1 MLPSVS
7 VIVPAKNEEKVIENC
22 IKSIMNL
29 NYPKDKLDII
39 VSIDGSTDKTIE
51 ICKKYRPNIRVI
63 VSKPKK
69 CKAEALN
76 AVLPKA
82 KGDIIAFYDADCIV
96 DRNCLREAVKNFS
109 NNNISGVSGLLKSY
123 NRNENTLTRILSMET
138 CLASTI
144 EHLISRCGSNAHFSG
159 KNMYIRKEILNEIG
173 LFDTH
178 SFLEDVELSIR
189 MKRKGYK
196 VVFEPKS
203 VIWHEEP
210 SSLDSFVKQRSRWSR
225 GNFRI
230 RQSRVTIGDVLSD
243 VIHAIP
249 YYLSPFSLLVGTA
262 LAFCMSLKLPLM
274 ITAPFITLFLFN
286 IGLVIYSRIR
296 FKEPLRHLLLLPLWF
311 MLSNF
316 YFVLASKA
324 YIEEKTNKEFSWSKI
339 KRSSYGSMEQLL
351 GSYQ

>member
-1 MLPSVS
+1 MFPSVS
-7 VIVPAKNEEKVIENC
+7 IIVPAKNEEKVVDNC
-22 IKSIMNL
+22 IKSILNL
-29 NYPKDKLDII
+29 NYPKEKMEVI
-39 VSIDGSTDKTIE
+39 VSIDGSKDKTLE
-51 ICKKYRPNIRVI
+51 ICKKYKSKIKII
-63 VSKPKK
+63 VSKPKR

-96 DRNCLREAVKNFS
+96 DRNCLREAAKHFS
-109 NNNISGVSGLLKSY
+109 KKDIAGVSGLLKSY

-138 CLASTI
+138 CLASTL

-159 KNMYIRKEILNEIG
+159 KNMYIRKEVLREVG

-189 MKRKGYK
+189 MKRNGYK
-196 VVFEPKS
+196 VVFEPNS

-210 SSLDSFVKQRSRWSR
+210 SSMDSFFKQRTRWVR

-230 RQSRVTIGDVLSD
+230 RQTRSTVGDRLSD

-249 YYLSPFSLLVGTA
+249 YYLSPFSLLTGTA
-262 LAFCMSLKLPLM
+262 LAFCASLRMPLM
-274 ITAPFITLFLFN
+274 ITLPFLMLFSFD
-286 IGLVIYSRIR
+286 IGLIVYSRIR
-296 FKEPLRHLLLLPLWF
+296 FKEPLRHMLLLPIWF
-311 MLSNF
+311 VLSNF
-316 YFVLASKA
+316 YPLLAAKA

-339 KRSSYGSMEQLL
+339 KRSGYGSMEQIL
-351 GSYQ
+351 GSY